1 MLIAVEPCVGGPAA
15 SRCYE
20 LAPYVGSPAASRSYR
35 VRPYVGSPA
44 ASRCYRIRALPFF
57 SVVLS
62 PSFYIIILANPCY
75 VLIAEAR
82 LAALRTLQKA
92 VLAVDTAD
100 VNRLM
105 HGKSSLLKMAFDV
118 IEAQPDLPVS
128 QVLVHV
134 MTTAGVS
141 AGVLKA
147 GQGSAQGGASGEQ
160 AVRGTDGEV
169 RPSIRCL
176 QCRCLG
182 HYRNKCPYLPRAPYG
197 GYGAA
202 QGAARMPSVP

>member
-1 MLIAVEPCVGGPAA
+1 MAFTAA
-15 SRCYE
+15 YQSRN
-20 LAPYVGSPAASRSYR
+20 
-35 VRPYVGSPA
+35 
-44 ASRCYRIRALPFF
+44 
-57 SVVLS
+57 SVVLGQQL
-62 PSFYIIILANPCY
+62 YWLVRVWMGQLPC
-75 VLIAEAR
+75 
-82 LAALRTLQKA
+82 
-92 VLAVDTAD
+92 
-100 VNRLM
+100 
-105 HGKSSLLKMAFDV
+105 
-118 IEAQPDLPVS
+118 QPGPRRAITRVWGSPVS
-128 QVLVHV
+128 HVLVHV

-202 QGAARMPSVP
+202 QGAARMPSVPKRTSV